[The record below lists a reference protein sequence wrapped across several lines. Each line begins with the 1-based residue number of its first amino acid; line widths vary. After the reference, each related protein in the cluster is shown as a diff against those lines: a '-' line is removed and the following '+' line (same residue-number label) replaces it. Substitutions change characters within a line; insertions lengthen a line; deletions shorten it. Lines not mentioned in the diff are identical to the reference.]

1 MEATLR
7 DFEAHA
13 SEYLRRALAGEE
25 VMLTEQ
31 GRTVLKLSPVSPEK
45 SPEERE
51 RKALERL
58 RAMPWIR
65 PGDGG
70 QVRGADPR
78 IPWPADEKPLSQLL
92 LEDRE

>member
-1 MEATLR
+1 MQATLR

-13 SEYLRRALAGEE
+13 PEYLRRALAGEE

-31 GRTVLKLSPVSPEK
+31 GRTVLKLSPVPPEK
-45 SPEERE
+45 SPEELE

-65 PGDGG
+65 PGNG
-70 QVRGADPR
+70 
-78 IPWPADEKPLSQLL
+78 EKPSFEPLL
-92 LEDRE
+92 RIEPGETTAAEMVGEMRG

>member
-7 DFEAHA
+7 EVQDHLPEYIARAQAGGEA
-13 SEYLRRALAGEE
+13 
-25 VMLTEQ
+25 LTITDN
-31 GRTVLKLSPVSPEK
+31 GRPVARLVPLPK
-45 SPEERE
+45 TPEELERE
-51 RKALERL
+51 ALERL

-70 QVRGADPR
+70 QVRGADRR